1 MRATR
6 PIEPVYPARYAGGTM
21 TCIVVKRGEFGHY
34 DRLYRA
40 FGDRV
45 PVVWDRRRATR
56 RAAGDGAENPQP
68 RERRSSLPTSWE
80 ALGFVVTHNPMS

>member
-1 MRATR
+1 
-6 PIEPVYPARYAGGTM
+6 M
-21 TCIVVKRGEFGHY
+21 TCIVVKRGEFAHY

-45 PVVWDRRRATR
+45 PVVLDRRRDVR
-56 RAAGDGAENPQP
+56 RPAGDGDENPRP

-80 ALGFVVTHNPMS
+80 ALGFVVTHGPAS